1 MTTPEPLDAA
11 TPEQRLAALEADNR
25 ALRLQFLVALVTLI
39 VFCASLNVFLFRQ
52 TSIVRKQTSEAGKF
66 VANYNTNTAPQL
78 GIFVGRLQDYAK
90 RDPEF
95 QKVLAKYIGPPEALN
110 LSPAPAVAQPFGK

>member
-1 MTTPEPLDAA
+1 MTS
-11 TPEQRLAALEADNR
+11 PEQPGGAMNSDQRLEALEAESR
-25 ALRLQFLVALVTLI
+25 TLRLQFVVALVTLI
-39 VFCASLNVFLFRQ
+39 IFCASLNVFLFRQ
-52 TSIVRKQTSEAGKF
+52 TSNVRKQTSEAGKF

-95 QKVLAKYIGPPEALN
+95 QKVLARYFNPAAAPSAAPP
-110 LSPAPAVAQPFGK
+110 PVTQPFGK